1 MFRRFFV
8 TKLLVRKGAHAT
20 KATKGN
26 AHENNTAL
34 VLPTGLAAQQTGFNP
49 GPAWTWVFRLAQTQA
64 VLYSEYTM

>member
-49 GPAWTWVFRLAQTQA
+49 GPA
-64 VLYSEYTM
+64 